1 MRTWSLSI
9 GLEGKYTSDSSS
21 TSRISVH
28 QPNSIS
34 ESTFVFF
41 FLIVAFNDDFLLFFE
56 LVFPWIFEFSHFD
69 IFIFFQPSLSKL
81 SFGIYFLI
89 DILKASFSHGI
100 LIAQATQLEEWV
112 ILSADQPAKLQ
123 NLIFPDFRFLR

>member
-9 GLEGKYTSDSSS
+9 GLEGRYTSDSSS
-21 TSRISVH
+21 MSRISVH

-34 ESTFVFF
+34 ESTFVFV
-41 FLIVAFNDDFLLFFE
+41 FLIVAFNGDFLLFLE

-69 IFIFFQPSLSKL
+69 ILIFFQPSLSKL
-81 SFGIYFLI
+81 SFGIYFLN

-100 LIAQATQLEEWV
+100 LIAQARRV
-112 ILSADQPAKLQ
+112 GDSSADQPGK
-123 NLIFPDFRFLR
+123 I